1 MLSKEMETHAA
12 PSTRVLVKVEQRVLA
27 TVTSKDQVDSAKKK
41 FLGAAGIDW
50 QQFKRYFYTVYSKHR
65 CSIITKEH
73 KNLFKNT
80 RASWS
85 TRYNSIG

>member
-1 MLSKEMETHAA
+1 MS
-12 PSTRVLVKVEQRVLA
+12 
-27 TVTSKDQVDSAKKK
+27 QV
-41 FLGAAGIDW
+41 IDL
-50 QQFKRYFYTVYSKHR
+50 QQFKHHFYTVYSKHR

-80 RASWS
+80 RASS

>member
-1 MLSKEMETHAA
+1 MAG
-12 PSTRVLVKVEQRVLA
+12 
-27 TVTSKDQVDSAKKK
+27 QV
-41 FLGAAGIDW
+41 IDL
-50 QQFKRYFYTVYSKHR
+50 QQFKQYFYTVYIKHR
-65 CSIITKEH
+65 CSTITKEH